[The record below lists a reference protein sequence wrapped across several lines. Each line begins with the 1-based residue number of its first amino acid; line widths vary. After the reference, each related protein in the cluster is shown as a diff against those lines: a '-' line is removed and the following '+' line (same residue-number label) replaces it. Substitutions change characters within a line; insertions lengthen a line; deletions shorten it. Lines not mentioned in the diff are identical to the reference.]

1 MKKLMNK
8 GRIFRIL
15 SPILIASI
23 LGSGFF
29 FGFYFGTKEAPKPP
43 QELPSDADLSIL
55 WDVWRKI
62 EQNYVGEVDYQKMI
76 YGAAKGLADG
86 LGDPY
91 TVFYDPKESD
101 FFREDILGAFEGV
114 GMEMGMK
121 ENVLTVVSPL
131 EGTPAKNSGVMAG
144 DQIIK
149 IGDIFSRDITIDEA
163 IKLIRGPKG
172 TEVKL
177 LIFRKGWKEP
187 KEFKIIRDIIN
198 IPSLKLQFTND
209 NIAHF
214 TIYQFNENIILQFEK
229 AAQKIIE
236 SKTDK
241 IILDLR
247 NNPGGLLN
255 KAQEIAGWFL
265 GKGLIVL
272 IEDFSD
278 NEGQEKEYKAKGNAK
293 FSNYKIVVLI
303 NQGTASAAEILA
315 AALKEN
321 RSDVKLIGERTFGKG
336 SVQEA
341 LEVKG
346 GSLLKITVARW
357 FTPKRKIIEKMGIQ
371 PDIEVKMT
379 EKDLEGGKDPQLE
392 RAIEVLNQ
400 K

>member
-1 MKKLMNK
+1 MNK

-15 SPILIASI
+15 SPILITSI
-23 LGSGFF
+23 LGLGFF

-43 QELPSDADLSIL
+43 QELPPDADLSIL

-101 FFREDILGAFEGV
+101 LFREDILGAFEGV

-121 ENVLTVVSPL
+121 EDVLTVVSPL
-131 EGTPAKNSGVMAG
+131 EGTPAKNSGIMAG

-163 IKLIRGPKG
+163 IRLIRGPKG

-265 GKGLIVL
+265 EKGLIVL
-272 IEDFSD
+272 IEDFSE
-278 NEGQEKEYKAKGNAK
+278 NERQEKEYKAKGNAK
-293 FSNYKIVVLI
+293 FSNYKIIVLI

-321 RSDVKLIGERTFGKG
+321 RPDVKLIGERTFGKG

-346 GSLLKITVARW
+346 GSLLKITVAHW

-392 RAIEVLNQ
+392 KAIEVFNQ